1 MKILL
6 TNDDG
11 YKAVGINTLFDTLS
25 KKFTVTMVAP
35 DRERSSCGHAI
46 SLTKALRLTDLG
58 SNKYNCSGF
67 PADCILMSVGHLLKD
82 NKPDLI
88 VSGPNHGA
96 NLGQDRFY
104 SGTIAAAREA
114 CFRGHKAI
122 AVSVV
127 QLDPKEDFDF
137 KLANEYIE
145 KLISNGVNEIIP
157 KGAILNINV
166 PNIAKSELEGI
177 AIAKSGHQ
185 VYTEDVLER
194 SDFRGKSY
202 YWIGGKYD
210 GYQDIPGSD
219 CNIVFSKRIS
229 VEIQYVGSDADRV
242 DEELLKRTINCL

>member
-11 YKAVGINTLFDTLS
+11 YKAVGINSLFDVLS
-25 KKFTVTMVAP
+25 KKFIVTMVAP

-46 SLTKALRLTDLG
+46 SLTKALRLNDLG

-67 PADCILMSVGHLLKD
+67 PADCILMSVGHLLKN
-82 NKPDLI
+82 NKPDLV

-114 CFRGHKAI
+114 CFRGYKAI

-127 QLDPKEDFDF
+127 QLDQKKDFDF
-137 KLANEYIE
+137 KLANDYIE
-145 KLISNGVNEIIP
+145 KLISNGIEKIIP
-157 KGAILNINV
+157 DGAILNINV
-166 PNIAKSELEGI
+166 PNISANELEGVS
-177 AIAKSGHQ
+177 IAKSGHQ

-194 SDFRGKSY
+194 SDFRGKTY

-210 GYQDIPGSD
+210 GYKDIPGSD
-219 CNIVFSKRIS
+219 CNIVFKKRIS
-229 VEIQYVGSDADRV
+229 VEIQYVSSSADRV
-242 DEELLKRTINCL
+242 DEELLTRTINCL